1 MKVLLECL
9 ETLES
14 MEEHGN
20 KEVLV
25 QPVQEQPKKKRARK
39 LAEPKDVKFLH
50 CCTRL
55 NKDLEGFKT

>member
-9 ETLES
+9 ETLEN

-20 KEVLV
+20 EEVLV
-25 QPVQEQPKKKRARK
+25 QSIQEQPKKKRARK
-39 LAEPKDVKFLH
+39 VAEPKDVKSLRR
-50 CCTRL
+50 CTRL